1 MVVKTNKKTKFDFLT
16 LQKEDLRREIIFNYK
31 NKSSWKWR
39 SMNLKP
45 INERSENHKNITLCC
60 FKKN

>member
-31 NKSSWKWR
+31 IKR
-39 SMNLKP
+39 V
-45 INERSENHKNITLCC
+45 ENAEEWI
-60 FKKN
+60 